1 MDPERA
7 ALQEAAEALCRVFLG
22 WRLREDEDALLALGE
37 GELAID
43 LLSGESW
50 CDGEPLPT
58 LFIAEE
64 LRRELAREL
73 ERAGL
78 GADALREAR
87 LEALFSRRR
96 RRALDAGGGP
106 PLALACRSRLVTAAG
121 EWSAEAHNG

>member
-1 MDPERA
+1 MAPHPLEE
-7 ALQEAAEALCRVFLG
+7 QAEALCRTFLG

-37 GELAID
+37 GSLHID

-50 CDGEPLPT
+50 CDGEPLPA

-64 LRRELAREL
+64 LRRELGRGL

-78 GADALREAR
+78 AESDVQEAR
-87 LEALFSRRR
+87 LEVLFARRT
-96 RRALDAGGGP
+96 RRALDAAPGP
-106 PLALACRSRLVTAAG
+106 RLALACRSRLRTDAG